1 MKYLLFM
8 SLSGSTMV
16 GVCMLLR
23 FLFRD
28 KMSARL
34 QYLLARAAVLYY
46 LIPLPFVKKLYE
58 SIAGYILP
66 EKKVTVSQVS
76 LIWSGY
82 LVRANGKTYIN
93 DYLKV
98 QLVVVV
104 LWLLI
109 SFLWLIFEL
118 NDYLKTRKKILSY
131 ADEVIAK
138 EEAVFLERLK
148 KRYDLKRNITVYQGN
163 TGVGTIT
170 FGLLQPVILCDQRMG
185 SPAAELILCHEL
197 IHIKRWDILW
207 QMLRQLAFLL
217 HWWNP
222 VMWILYR
229 DFERVCEWS
238 CDEATVQGRT
248 KDEKKMYIRLLI
260 MESTKEKYDGHTR
273 LQWGMSFEN
282 ASVVKKLEKRMENV
296 MKMKNWNKTIAGI
309 VTVTLVLVNS
319 LTVFAY
325 NEAVHEDCEVG
336 VSQEQIDRKLE
347 GNGWQFIPDEINE
360 KELDGFT
367 SYVTESGRIEYD
379 VQFTDEDG
387 NIYRVQEKTSV
398 VAYANCNHTYVS
410 GRVNKHIPK
419 SGGSCVVEE
428 YYAQRCSKCG
438 SVVMGDRINEITF
451 AVCPH

>member
-34 QYLLARAAVLYY
+34 QYLFARVAVLYY

-66 EKKVTVSQVS
+66 EKKVTASQVS

-82 LVRANGKTYIN
+82 MVRANGKTYIN
-93 DYLKV
+93 GYLKA

-118 NDYLKTRKKILSY
+118 HDYLKTRKKILSY
-131 ADEVIAK
+131 ADKVITK
-138 EEAVFLERLK
+138 EEAAFLERLK
-148 KRYDLKRNITVYQGN
+148 NRYDLKRSITVYQEN

-170 FGLLQPVILCDQRMG
+170 FGLLRPVILCDQRMG
-185 SPAAELILCHEL
+185 SPSAELILCHEL

-238 CDEATVQGRT
+238 CDEVAVQGRT

-260 MESTKEKYDGHTR
+260 MESTKEKYGSHTR

-282 ASVVKKLEKRMENV
+282 ASAARKLEKRMENV
-296 MKMKNWNKTIAGI
+296 MKKKNWNKTIAGI

-325 NEAVHEDCEVG
+325 NDTVRGELEESTLQEEVEYFMAG
-336 VSQEQIDRKLE
+336 ET
-347 GNGWQFIPDEINE
+347 WQFISDDTNEVQAESVTNYISDIMEITFDE
-360 KELDGFT
+360 
-367 SYVTESGRIEYD
+367 
-379 VQFTDEDG
+379 QFVDMDG
-387 NIYRVQEKTSV
+387 NIYPVQCELSV
-398 VAYANCNHTYVS
+398 GTYASCDHTYVS
-410 GRVNKHIPK
+410 GQQIIHDKKID
-419 SGGSCVVEE
+419 GGCIVKIYS
-428 YYAQRCSKCG
+428 AQRCSKCSNVLIG
-438 SVVMGDRINEITF
+438 SRINEISY